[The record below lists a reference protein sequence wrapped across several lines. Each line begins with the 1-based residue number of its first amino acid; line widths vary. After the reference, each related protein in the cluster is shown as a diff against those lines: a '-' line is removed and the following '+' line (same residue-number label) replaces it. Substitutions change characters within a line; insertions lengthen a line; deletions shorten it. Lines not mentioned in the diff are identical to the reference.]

1 MTGKLKVGLGAWLGK
16 GARTATQLGNQAAKA
31 ESLGFHSFWLPENHF
46 GETNSVPAPLMLLAA
61 AAARTTKLKL
71 GTGSYLLPIR
81 HPVQMAEEVAVL
93 DELSEGR

>member
-46 GETNSVPAPLMLLAA
+46 GETNSVPAPLMLLAV

-71 GTGSYLLPIR
+71 GTGCSAIMLKFSLES
-81 HPVQMAEEVAVL
+81 VNGKEK
-93 DELSEGR
+93 